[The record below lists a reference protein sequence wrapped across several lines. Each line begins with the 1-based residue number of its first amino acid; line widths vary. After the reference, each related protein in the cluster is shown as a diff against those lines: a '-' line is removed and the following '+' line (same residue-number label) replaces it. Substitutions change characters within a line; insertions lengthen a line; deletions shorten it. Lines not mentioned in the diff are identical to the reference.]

1 MCPLCPI
8 FFRWK
13 HNHGLKAQTL
23 AAPDGLC
30 PIMWGLT
37 SLRRS
42 DSHIFDVSQ
51 INRATAQVRR
61 TVYFRTCGARRK

>member
-1 MCPLCPI
+1 
-8 FFRWK
+8 
-13 HNHGLKAQTL
+13 
-23 AAPDGLC
+23 
-30 PIMWGLT
+30 MWGLT

>member
-51 INRATAQVRR
+51 INNHLATVQAGVHNPPFCQ
-61 TVYFRTCGARRK
+61 